1 MPNKTV
7 GTINNMAAGMIN
19 IMAAGGATG
28 ATNDK
33 EPPGMIATRPAAM
46 AELGAIIETAAAGAQ
61 TGPILAKAVARAI
74 IDGNTVDGIRAY
86 ELCGTIIF
94 AANKTGYAVIRWSD
108 VVQTDHPMY
117 SIIIARRV

>member
-19 IMAAGGATG
+19 IMAAGAATR
-28 ATNDK
+28 AINDK

-74 IDGNTVDGIRAY
+74 IDGSTVDGIRAY
-86 ELCGTIIF
+86 
-94 AANKTGYAVIRWSD
+94 
-108 VVQTDHPMY
+108 
-117 SIIIARRV
+117 